1 MRNQNLFS
9 NYKMS
14 IKYVNN
20 NRLGCHVIYE
30 RAPKPAFKLDFP
42 AHKVKVFKIK
52 TPYVPSFKSE
62 PIAYNPGEKPS
73 ASNSYTNIWQK
84 TTTKLEPT
92 THLSP
97 IDDPFRL

>member
-1 MRNQNLFS
+1 
-9 NYKMS
+9 MS
-14 IKYVNN
+14 IRYVNDN
-20 NRLGCHVIYE
+20 KLGCHVIYE

-73 ASNSYTNIWQK
+73 ASNSYSNNWLNTNYKVSTQ
-84 TTTKLEPT
+84 
-92 THLSP
+92 LSA
-97 IDDPFRL
+97 INDPFRL